1 MGHPTDETDEN
12 MSDLV
17 ILDGDKVEQEY
28 NSLVIVTEPKAEVIR
43 LPLVDIYLVE
53 SYKAYNY
60 ANTDH
65 DVDKKAA

>member
-1 MGHPTDETDEN
+1 MDKEDTLAMEIEH
-12 MSDLV
+12 
-17 ILDGDKVEQEY
+17 KVE
-28 NSLVIVTEPKAEVIR
+28 TIR

-65 DVDKKAA
+65 TVD